1 MFTNR
6 ARMKRSKEGKLGLLE
21 ENGLQE
27 LPVIM
32 IESSKV

>member
-1 MFTNR
+1 
-6 ARMKRSKEGKLGLLE
+6 MKRSKEGKLGLLE

-32 IESSKV
+32 MLKELKV